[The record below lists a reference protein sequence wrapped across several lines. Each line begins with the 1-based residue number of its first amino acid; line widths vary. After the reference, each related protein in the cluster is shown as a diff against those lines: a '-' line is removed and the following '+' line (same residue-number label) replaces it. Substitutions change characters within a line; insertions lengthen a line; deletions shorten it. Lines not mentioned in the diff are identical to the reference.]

1 MILHTKILSLLKYGL
16 LLSETDSL
24 ADTAIFKLAGQVSPE
39 TCLSKCF
46 GTVEWRSPS
55 DGRSSGPDENPWAQA
70 RGLGKPGH
78 HVTLISHLI
87 PGLPLHLP
95 GLQQEPKG
103 PIRTGWQDYSLGTL
117 GVLSCAA
124 TQFSF
129 RILPSSPPR
138 PKVQTKQ
145 KRSFLFVLVQGGSEL
160 FGKEAGTWKEHFR
173 A

>member
-1 MILHTKILSLLKYGL
+1 MYLWWIEKIMILSSLKPLRPWSKFGTDFNDFNDLSHQNIISTEVWT

-24 ADTAIFKLAGQVSPE
+24 ADTAIFKLAGQVSHE

-46 GTVEWRSPS
+46 GTVEWPSPS
-55 DGRSSGPDENPWAQA
+55 DGRSSSPDENPWAQA
-70 RGLGKPGH
+70 GGLGEPGH
-78 HVTLISHLI
+78 RVTLISHLI

-117 GVLSCAA
+117 GILSCAA
-124 TQFSF
+124 TLCRL

-138 PKVQTKQ
+138 PKV
-145 KRSFLFVLVQGGSEL
+145 
-160 FGKEAGTWKEHFR
+160 
-173 A
+173 